1 MKYESEIVFNSE
13 VSPGVRVRIARMSY
27 GRRLSLLEQ
36 VRELIQ
42 QREFHE
48 AGKSL
53 SDQVQSARQSI
64 LIDKCYWR
72 WGLLSV
78 EGIQLD
84 GKDATPESLWET
96 GPEPLVA
103 EVLQRL
109 KRETGLSEEER
120 KN

>member
-1 MKYESEIVFNSE
+1 MNYESEVVFTSE

-27 GRRLSLLEQ
+27 GRRLGLLEQ

-48 AGKSL
+48 AGAAL

-64 LIDKCYWR
+64 LIDRCYWS

-78 EGIQLD
+78 EGLQID
-84 GKDATPESLWET
+84 GKAATPESLWEV

-103 EVLQRL
+103 EVLKRL
-109 KRETGLSEEER
+109 KHETGLSEDER